1 MAQDVKKLFFELL
14 QVSMGTLECVER
26 GPSPEEWNT
35 FYEWAKTQ
43 QVEGVGYH
51 GVERLFEFGLRTP
64 QDVSIDWMSEAE
76 MIREQN
82 QQTKQPRV
90 AQYYPETLRDLRQ
103 RSAADDGTSQTLDVQ
118 QLYRLSQ
125 QGRLNIRLLMDYCYV
140 LRVTKGR
147 YEKLKAGGMGA
158 LLLGTVGQRRF
169 ARGLT
174 WLLHE
179 ALALEPEF
187 MQWKPL
193 ETEGRYLLADM
204 FGEHSSWQR
213 MVHRMKYLAF

>member
-26 GPSPEEWNT
+26 GPSPEEWKT

-51 GVERLFEFGLRTP
+51 GVERLFEFGLRAP

-103 RSAADDGTSQTLDVQ
+103 RSADDTSQTLDVQ

-125 QGRLNIRLLMDYCYV
+125 QGLSLI
-140 LRVTKGR
+140 
-147 YEKLKAGGMGA
+147 
-158 LLLGTVGQRRF
+158 
-169 ARGLT
+169 
-174 WLLHE
+174 HI
-179 ALALEPEF
+179 
-187 MQWKPL
+187 
-193 ETEGRYLLADM
+193 
-204 FGEHSSWQR
+204 
-213 MVHRMKYLAF
+213 